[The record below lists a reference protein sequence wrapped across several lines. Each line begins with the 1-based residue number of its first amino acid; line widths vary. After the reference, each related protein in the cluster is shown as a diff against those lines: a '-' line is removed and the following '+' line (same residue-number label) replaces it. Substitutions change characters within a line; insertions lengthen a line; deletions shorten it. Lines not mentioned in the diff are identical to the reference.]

1 MYIKNADNQR
11 NTMLMRLSR
20 AHRFLIVSVLPPV
33 LLNVRN
39 CLIINHL
46 KLFYK
51 DVFLR
56 MRQIPA
62 AINVLSEVKN
72 QVSGNLYYLSNLI
85 TLVIQRRISD
95 CSYAAVSFMYGNP
108 SVLGLPFYAK
118 NNNSDT
124 LFTISTSMVSL
135 RCAFVCSCASNA
147 LFWGKPS
154 PWACLSVD
162 NNTDNNNI
170 DFQGDAEAYSDSSY
184 ASVSFGQSLA
194 EGLLFCAKN
203 KNSDTFFKISTSMV
217 SLRRIFD
224 CSCASIAFFLGKLLR
239 RVCLSL
245 DNNSNTDNNNID
257 FQGDTGASF
266 DRLYASVS
274 LSKNGSSSGALLG
287 DCLFL

>member
-124 LFTISTSMVSL
+124 LFKSSL
-135 RCAFVCSCASNA
+135 FVKYFDKSRIPMLTGNRIHYIR
-147 LFWGKPS
+147 L
-154 PWACLSVD
+154 LSED
-162 NNTDNNNI
+162 MDEKENN
-170 DFQGDAEAYSDSSY
+170 Y
-184 ASVSFGQSLA
+184 
-194 EGLLFCAKN
+194 K
-203 KNSDTFFKISTSMV
+203 
-217 SLRRIFD
+217 
-224 CSCASIAFFLGKLLR
+224 SI
-239 RVCLSL
+239 
-245 DNNSNTDNNNID
+245 
-257 FQGDTGASF
+257 
-266 DRLYASVS
+266 
-274 LSKNGSSSGALLG
+274 
-287 DCLFL
+287 